1 MTAHS
6 YRRARY
12 LGHGGMSVVYAAER
26 LHPDGRAEP
35 VACKY
40 MRADLRTHPRL
51 VALFFQEAALGLALS
66 RNHPGLVEIFD
77 CFQDPDENLC
87 LVMELVDGC
96 TLRDLLAAHGPL
108 PPAAVRAIAR
118 RLLGALAHLHAHA
131 VVHRDLSPCNV
142 LVSLAG
148 EVKLSDLGL
157 ARVLDSDAISSGG
170 FRGKV
175 AYASPEQLTGQ
186 PVDARS
192 DLFSLGV
199 MLYRMLT
206 GHLPFGSEIGME
218 AMLARILGSAPALA
232 PDVPEDLRA
241 LTLGLLAARPEARAP
256 ASASAA
262 LAMLDAAAGEVAD
275 AGALAALVAAARSR
289 RAAEL
294 AAGAPDDVETPASG
308 ALTQSWAG
316 QRPRRR
322 RWPWLAAGAA
332 MLLGLALLGGYQAYL
347 LRELREAARGR
358 AAAPAEAPVDG
369 VRPRLEALPED
380 APPAIEPSREQT
392 SAKSSDTASARPP
405 AVRPRPRHTAR
416 RAPAHYFTTGN

>member
-1 MTAHS
+1 MTAGT
-6 YRRARY
+6 YRRVRY

-26 LHPDGRAEP
+26 PCADGRTEL

-40 MRADLRTHPRL
+40 MRSDLRAHPRL

-66 RNHPGLVEIFD
+66 RDHPGLVEILG

-118 RLLGALAHLHAHA
+118 RLLGALAHIHAHA

-170 FRGKV
+170 FRGKI
-175 AYASPEQLTGQ
+175 AYASPEQLAGR

-206 GHLPFGSEIGME
+206 GRLPFGSEISLE
-218 AMLARILGSAPALA
+218 AMLARILGAAPALA
-232 PDVPEDLRA
+232 PDVPADLRA
-241 LTLGLLAARPEARAP
+241 LTLGLLAASPEARTP

-262 LAMLDAAAGEVAD
+262 LAMLDQAAGEVAD

-289 RAAEL
+289 RAAEP
-294 AAGAPDDVETPASG
+294 AERAPWDVETLASG

-316 QRPRRR
+316 QARPRRR
-322 RWPWLAAGAA
+322 WLVAGVAV
-332 MLLGLALLGGYQAYL
+332 LLGLALLGGYQAYL
-347 LRELREAARGR
+347 LRELRAGARTQ
-358 AAAPAEAPVDG
+358 AVAPAEARMDG
-369 VRPRLEALPED
+369 VRPRLEAVPEE
-380 APPAIEPSREQT
+380 APRAAEAQHGQ
-392 SAKSSDTASARPP
+392 ASGERAEATRARPP
-405 AVRPRPRHTAR
+405 VRPHPRHTAR
-416 RAPAHYFTTGN
+416 RAPAHFFTTGH

>member
-1 MTAHS
+1 MTASS
-6 YRRARY
+6 YRRVRY

-26 LHPDGRAEP
+26 VGRDGGAQP

-40 MRADLRTHPRL
+40 MRADLRMHPRL

-66 RNHPGLVEIFD
+66 RNHPGLVEILD

-96 TLRDLLAAHGPL
+96 TLRDLLVAHGPL
-108 PPAAVRAIAR
+108 PPAVVRAIAR
-118 RLLGALAHLHAHA
+118 PLLGSLAHLHAHA

-175 AYASPEQLTGQ
+175 AYASPEQLTGG

-192 DLFSLGV
+192 DLFGLGV

-206 GHLPFGSEIGME
+206 GQLPFGSEISLE
-218 AMLARILGSAPALA
+218 AMLARILGAAPALA
-232 PDVPEDLRA
+232 PDVPADLRA
-241 LTLGLLAARPEARAP
+241 LTLGLLAARPEARTP
-256 ASASAA
+256 ASAAAA
-262 LAMLDAAAGEVAD
+262 LALLDVAAGEVAD
-275 AGALAALVAAARSR
+275 TGALAALVAAARSR
-289 RAAEL
+289 RPVETAEGD
-294 AAGAPDDVETPASG
+294 AGAAATSG
-308 ALTQSWAG
+308 SSVLTQSWAG
-316 QRPRRR
+316 QARPRRR
-322 RWPWLAAGAA
+322 PWPWLLAGATV
-332 MLLGLALLGGYQAYL
+332 LLALLCGYQAYL
-347 LRELREAARGR
+347 LLDLREDASTR
-358 AAAPAEAPVDG
+358 AKAPAEQPVDG
-369 VRPRLEALPED
+369 ARSRLEPSPEEATGDVESQRDQVSEEGHD
-380 APPAIEPSREQT
+380 AAR
-392 SAKSSDTASARPP
+392 ARPP

-416 RAPAHYFTTGN
+416 RAPAHYFTPDK

>member
-1 MTAHS
+1 MTACS
-6 YRRARY
+6 YRRVRY

-26 LHPDGRAEP
+26 VGRDGSAAP

-40 MRADLRTHPRL
+40 MRADLRMHPRL
-51 VALFFQEAALGLALS
+51 VALFFQEAALGFALS
-66 RNHPGLVEIFD
+66 RNHPGLVEILD
-77 CFQDPDENLC
+77 CYQDADENMC

-96 TLRDLLAAHGPL
+96 TLRDLLTTHGPL
-108 PPAAVRAIAR
+108 PPAVVRAIAR
-118 RLLGALAHLHAHA
+118 HLLGALAHLHAHA

-142 LVSLAG
+142 LMSLAG

-175 AYASPEQLTGQ
+175 AYASPEQLTGG

-206 GHLPFGSEIGME
+206 GQLPFGSEISLE
-218 AMLARILGSAPALA
+218 AMLARILGAAPALA
-232 PDVPEDLRA
+232 PDVPADLRA

-256 ASASAA
+256 ASANAA
-262 LAMLDAAAGEVAD
+262 LAMLDAAAEEVAD

-289 RAAEL
+289 RAVEPAEGEP
-294 AAGAPDDVETPASG
+294 GAVEKSSSG

-316 QRPRRR
+316 QARPRRR
-322 RWPWLAAGAA
+322 RWPWLLAGMAV
-332 MLLGLALLGGYQAYL
+332 LLALLCGYQAYL
-347 LRELREAARGR
+347 LLALREDASTR
-358 AAAPAEAPVDG
+358 ATAPAEQPVDG
-369 VRPRLEALPED
+369 VRSRLEASPEQATREVEPQRDRASEEGSD
-380 APPAIEPSREQT
+380 A
-392 SAKSSDTASARPP
+392 ASARQP
-405 AVRPRPRHTAR
+405 AVRPRTRHTAR
-416 RAPAHYFTTGN
+416 RAPAHYFTPDN

>member
-1 MTAHS
+1 MTAHA
-6 YRRARY
+6 YRRVRC

-26 LHPDGRAEP
+26 LHADGRVEP

-40 MRADLRTHPRL
+40 MRADLRMHPRL
-51 VALFFQEAALGLALS
+51 VALFFQEAALGLALG
-66 RNHPGLVEIFD
+66 RNHAGLVEILD

-96 TLRDLLAAHGPL
+96 TLRDLLAAHGSL
-108 PPAAVRAIAR
+108 PHAVVRAIAR
-118 RLLGALAHLHAHA
+118 RLLDTLAHLHAHA

-142 LVSLAG
+142 LVSQAG

-157 ARVLDSDAISSGG
+157 ARVLDSEAISSGG

-175 AYASPEQLTGQ
+175 AYASPEQLTGG

-192 DLFSLGV
+192 DLFGLGV

-206 GHLPFGSEIGME
+206 GRLPFGSEISLE

-232 PDVPEDLRA
+232 PDVPDDLRA
-241 LTLGLLAARPEARAP
+241 LTLGLLAARPGDRTP
-256 ASASAA
+256 ASAREAVA
-262 LAMLDAAAGEVAD
+262 LLDAAAGEVAD
-275 AGALAALVAAARSR
+275 AGALAALVISACSR
-289 RAAEL
+289 RAVEPAE
-294 AAGAPDDVETPASG
+294 GAPGDVETSASG

-322 RWPWLAAGAA
+322 QRWLVAGVAL
-332 MLLGLALLGGYQAYL
+332 LLGLALLGGWQAYL
-347 LRELREAARGR
+347 LRELREGASTR
-358 AAAPAEAPVDG
+358 AVSPATEVVDG
-369 VRPRLEALPED
+369 VRPRLEASPED
-380 APPAIEPSREQT
+380 APPAIEPPREQT
-392 SAKSSDTASARPP
+392 SGKSSDTANAGAP

>member
-1 MTAHS
+1 MTAHA
-6 YRRARY
+6 YRRVRY

-26 LHPDGRAEP
+26 LQPDGRVET

-40 MRADLRTHPRL
+40 MRSDLRMHPRL
-51 VALFFQEAALGLALS
+51 VALFFQEAALGLALG
-66 RNHPGLVEIFD
+66 RNHPGLVEILG
-77 CFQDPDENLC
+77 CFQDADENLC

-96 TLRDLLAAHGPL
+96 TLRDLLAAPGPL
-108 PPAAVRAIAR
+108 PPAVVRAIAR
-118 RLLGALAHLHAHA
+118 HLLGALAHLHAHA

-206 GHLPFGSEIGME
+206 GSLPFGSEISLE
-218 AMLARILGSAPALA
+218 AMLARILGAAPALA
-232 PDVPEDLRA
+232 PDVPADLRA
-241 LTLGLLAARPEARAP
+241 LTLGLLAARPADRTP

-275 AGALAALVAAARSR
+275 AGALATLVAGARSR
-289 RAAEL
+289 RAAEPVE
-294 AAGAPDDVETPASG
+294 GAPGDVERSASG
-308 ALTQSWAG
+308 ALTRSWAG
-316 QRPRRR
+316 PHPRRR
-322 RWPWLAAGAA
+322 RWPWLVAGAA

-347 LRELREAARGR
+347 LHELREGARTR
-358 AAAPAEAPVDG
+358 AVAPAEARIDG
-369 VRPRLEALPED
+369 VQPRLEALPED
-380 APPAIEPSREQT
+380 VPHAIEPPREPT
-392 SAKSSDTASARPP
+392 SAKSSDAARPRPP
-405 AVRPRPRHTAR
+405 AGLPRPRHTAR
-416 RAPAHYFTTGN
+416 RAPAHYFTTGK